1 MSPPS
6 RRSVPGVPGEWL
18 THAQSDLNLARLG
31 RGRDDI
37 LPAQICFHAQQAA
50 EKALKAVLL
59 AATLGFPLS
68 HDIQELLTIANQG
81 GLAVPSEVAEAV
93 VLTPF
98 AVEARYPGYAEEI
111 TLVEVD
117 AAIRTAEVVVGW
129 ATTMITSIGA
139 ETSAEDDGLF
149 AD

>member
-1 MSPPS
+1 
-6 RRSVPGVPGEWL
+6 
-18 THAQSDLNLARLG
+18 LG

-59 AATLGFPLS
+59 AGTLGFPLS

-129 ATTMITSIGA
+129 ATTMVTGVDV
-139 ETSAEDDGLF
+139 ETSAED
-149 AD
+149 

>member
-18 THAQSDLNLARLG
+18 IHAQSDLNLARLG
-31 RGRDDI
+31 RGRVGI
-37 LPAQICFHAQQAA
+37 LPAQVCFHAQQAA

-59 AATLGFPLS
+59 AATLCFPLS
-68 HDIQELLTIANQG
+68 HDIQELLKIANQG
-81 GLAVPSEVAEAV
+81 GLAVPPEVAEAV
-93 VLTPF
+93 ALTHF

-111 TLVEVD
+111 TMVEVE
-117 AAIRTAEVVVGW
+117 AAIRTAEVVVDW
-129 ATTMITSIGA
+129 AATAVASVGA
-139 ETSAEDDGLF
+139 DTSAEDDDRV